1 MIKDIIVCLSTDGS
15 GDTGGDYAISLG
27 KLFDAHVSAFAF
39 AFIPVVPQTP
49 IMDAFGANFIDA
61 QRSENRKAAQAAG
74 ARFEEGL
81 KRAGVRGAS
90 LLLESGVA
98 EAAKHFGQI
107 ARRFDLVA
115 IGQAEPSRTERQIL
129 IERALFESGRPLVVV
144 PYIQKGEAKLD
155 QVMVCWDGSR
165 AAARAVADAMPLLA
179 RAKKVEVVTIS
190 GEAPKSEEIE
200 GADIGEHLARHDLK
214 VEINRIV
221 AREGDVA
228 STILSHA
235 ADSAA
240 DFVVMGG
247 YGHSRFREF
256 VLGGATRGM
265 LAAMTVPVLMSH

>member
-1 MIKDIIVCLSTDGS
+1 MIKDIIVSLSTDGS
-15 GDTGGDYAISLG
+15 THTAGDYAISVG
-27 KLFDAHVSAFAF
+27 KQFNAHVAAFAF

-61 QRSENRKAAQAAG
+61 QRSENRKAAQEVG
-74 ARFEEGL
+74 ARFEDGL
-81 KRAGVRGAS
+81 RRAGVRGAS

-98 EAAKHFGQI
+98 EAARHLAQL
-107 ARRFDLVA
+107 ARRFDLAV
-115 IGQAEPSRTERQIL
+115 IGQAEPQRPERLVL
-129 IERALFESGRPLVVV
+129 IERVLFDSGRPVIVV
-144 PYIQKGEAKLD
+144 PYIQKDEVKLE

-165 AAARAVADAMPLLA
+165 AAARAMADAMPFLT

-190 GEAPKSEEIE
+190 GEAPKSEEME
-200 GADIGEHLARHDLK
+200 GADVGEHLARHDLK

-221 AREGDVA
+221 ARDGDVA
-228 STILSHA
+228 NTILSHA
-235 ADSAA
+235 ADSGA

-265 LAAMTVPVLMSH
+265 LAAMTVPVLLSH